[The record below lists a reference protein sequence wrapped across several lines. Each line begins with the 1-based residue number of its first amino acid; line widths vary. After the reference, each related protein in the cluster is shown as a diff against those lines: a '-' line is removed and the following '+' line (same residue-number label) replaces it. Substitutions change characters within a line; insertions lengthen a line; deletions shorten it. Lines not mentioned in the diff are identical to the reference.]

1 MTFYQITALYMGTD
15 SSQGTVNPGFA
26 GEEIAYA
33 EGEDY
38 SEVMRECAENI
49 PALYP
54 AENVTLKA
62 ISDSGVVSEVTT
74 TLEVWLM
81 LNGTD
86 FINLRW

>member
-1 MTFYQITALYMGTD
+1 MAFYQITALFMGT
-15 SSQGTVNPGFA
+15 
-26 GEEIAYA
+26 EEVAYA

-38 SEVMRECAENI
+38 PEVMRECAESI

-62 ISDSGVVSEVTT
+62 VADSGVVREVTT
-74 TLEVWLM
+74 LLKTWLM

-86 FINLRW
+86 FIDARW